1 MNAGRDSCAKAD
13 EAGVVGAVARAEQ
26 VVAENRKARHDYT
39 IESVVE
45 AGVVLTG
52 TEVKSVRLGRVNLR
66 DSHARVE
73 NGEVFLYNCHVA
85 PYEQGNRWNHEP
97 LRVRKLLLHKEQ
109 IRELAVK
116 TREPG
121 YTLVPLR
128 MYVNPAGRIK
138 VALALAKGK
147 RSYDKRQA
155 IMRREAERNIERA
168 LKARNRR

>member
-1 MNAGRDSCAKAD
+1 MA
-13 EAGVVGAVARAEQ
+13 ARVER

-45 AGVVLTG
+45 AGLVLTG
-52 TEVKSVRLGRVNLR
+52 TEVKSARLGHVNLR

-85 PYEQGNRWNHEP
+85 PYEQGNRWNHDP
-97 LRVRKLLLHKEQ
+97 VRVRKLLLHKDQ

-128 MYVNPAGRIK
+128 MYFNAAGRLK
-138 VALALAKGK
+138 VALALVRGK
-147 RSYDKRQA
+147 RAYDKRQA
-155 IMRREAERNIERA
+155 IMRREAERNIARA
-168 LKARNRR
+168 MKARNR